1 MARLLINSY
10 HGLTYIND
18 YIDYFGWLYTP
29 RIKPTKFSIESIGYR
44 IPYYADNDAF
54 NGLNEPRY
62 LELLRLLTD
71 MNPVWITAPDK
82 VGNATETNKLFTLWY
97 NSIKQFNIAYVLQ
110 DGITINTIPWDYISC
125 VFLGGTTEFKLSQYA
140 YNLLI
145 EGRQRN
151 KLIHVGRVNSIKRI
165 KYFWDVCDSFD
176 GSGFSRY
183 SKAMLP
189 RYIEFLKK
197 DIL

>member
-10 HGLTYIND
+10 HALTLIDKYT
-18 YIDYFGWLYTP
+18 DYFGWLYTP
-29 RIKPTKFSIESIGYR
+29 RIRPTTFSVQSINNI

-54 NGLNEPRY
+54 NGLNDTKYR
-62 LELLRLLTD
+62 ELLVLLSQ
-71 MNPVWITAPDK
+71 MSPVWITAPDK
-82 VGNATETNKLFTLWY
+82 VGNATETNKLFALWY

-110 DGITINTIPWDYISC
+110 DGITIDTIPWDYISC

-140 YNLLI
+140 YDLLI
-145 EGRQRN
+145 ESRQRN